1 MKKKTKIPKY
11 AQGSTVGSIVGAGV
25 GALGFIG
32 GPALG
37 MATMGLGSQLGAR
50 VGAEFDDD
58 NIVPQPSMP
67 VLPMINAH
75 TGNNVNMYPFGGM
88 MNMPNAEVEKQEVAR
103 TPDGQTIMFD
113 GPSHAQGGIKTN
125 LPNGTE
131 ITSDRLINP
140 LTGNTFAK
148 DQKQIELKKAKLNN
162 KLKNRP
168 NDKYLSSSIK
178 ILDNESQKIFDLQE
192 MMKPMEPPQQM
203 FANGGTYRDAY
214 SKLSPQQLAKMDAE
228 YALAQGQGK
237 KEYTSSVTGL
247 RYKVEPQ
254 SSPRVFAQDLY
265 SKPVK
270 STPQPKQSGPQWKT
284 EPFDTGYVKPETK
297 SGPSWPTKAW
307 QPLREVVITDKKPR
321 KKIDAP
327 TAEINRNLA
336 DNTDVTPQRYSKP
349 TKKSKTNWDALPD
362 PTASSRMVSKS
373 LPGMPDLGGAPNY
386 KALPDVTSGPKMTM
400 DTAKKLDKHIHTPTR
415 MLLNDLT
422 GVNKKTWTSNDFSQD
437 ELDYLKMTA
446 QGVKKRTGRNYV
458 LYSDYDN
465 QKGSIENFTDQINP
479 MSANSNLKYSLGR
492 FNFKDSPDTLY
503 INDQYNFNDRN
514 NQGYLSNVINHFGAG
529 NNLGYS
535 LIRALGSTYGSPNGQ
550 GANIDIRIPK
560 KALGGTIKYDNGGT
574 FKFPYT
580 NQWNN
585 NKSDYDFYSNYKPL
599 SKGYENFS
607 PFIKF
612 GGYNNPYQYDYM
624 NDPNIP
630 QGATAEDAKQFD
642 IDRGVLSTPSTN
654 TKTDYGMMG
663 LGLAGVNLA
672 SQFANSFMPEK
683 IQDTRNRFYAPALRT
698 YGDAVQKQRNLRYNI
713 GDQITGINNSE
724 RDANRYI
731 SNNIS
736 SGNVRAGNMLANR
749 AASMLGRNQLYGDR
763 NRIEYGYQADANKMQ
778 MGYGEFLNNVGQQQS
793 LYDTNLR
800 DMRLQQRA
808 NLRGIRAQALG
819 NTSTMLQQY
828 GRDQKMMQLLPY
840 MFPNANPNM
849 FN

>member
-162 KLKNRP
+162 KLKDRP

-203 FANGGTYRDAY
+203 FANGGT
-214 SKLSPQQLAKMDAE
+214 
-228 YALAQGQGK
+228 
-237 KEYTSSVTGL
+237 
-247 RYKVEPQ
+247 
-254 SSPRVFAQDLY
+254 
-265 SKPVK
+265 
-270 STPQPKQSGPQWKT
+270 
-284 EPFDTGYVKPETK
+284 
-297 SGPSWPTKAW
+297 
-307 QPLREVVITDKKPR
+307 
-321 KKIDAP
+321 
-327 TAEINRNLA
+327 
-336 DNTDVTPQRYSKP
+336 
-349 TKKSKTNWDALPD
+349 
-362 PTASSRMVSKS
+362 
-373 LPGMPDLGGAPNY
+373 
-386 KALPDVTSGPKMTM
+386 
-400 DTAKKLDKHIHTPTR
+400 
-415 MLLNDLT
+415 
-422 GVNKKTWTSNDFSQD
+422 
-437 ELDYLKMTA
+437 
-446 QGVKKRTGRNYV
+446 
-458 LYSDYDN
+458 
-465 QKGSIENFTDQINP
+465 
-479 MSANSNLKYSLGR
+479 
-492 FNFKDSPDTLY
+492 
-503 INDQYNFNDRN
+503 
-514 NQGYLSNVINHFGAG
+514 
-529 NNLGYS
+529 
-535 LIRALGSTYGSPNGQ
+535 
-550 GANIDIRIPK
+550 
-560 KALGGTIKYDNGGT
+560 IKYDDGGT

-630 QGATAEDAKQFD
+630 NGATAEEAKQFD